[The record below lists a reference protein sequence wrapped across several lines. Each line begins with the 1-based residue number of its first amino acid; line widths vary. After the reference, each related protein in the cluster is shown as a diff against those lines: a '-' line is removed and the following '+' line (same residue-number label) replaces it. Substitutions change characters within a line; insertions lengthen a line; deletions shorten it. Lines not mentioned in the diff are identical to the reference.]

1 MRVTKFSIVRSRATM
16 VVAMLLILAL
26 PAVAV
31 AGLLGGLLGVVGSVV
46 GGVVGVLAP
55 PVSGPGPFVLRFEPT
70 KLPEHVHLESAD
82 ATFLA
87 N

>member
-1 MRVTKFSIVRSRATM
+1 MAVGQERIDDAAAVIEDE
-16 VVAMLLILAL
+16 LLHQGM
-26 PAVAV
+26 PETHDR
-31 AGLLGGLLGVVGSVV
+31 
-46 GGVVGVLAP
+46 
-55 PVSGPGPFVLRFEPT
+55 GPFVLRFEPT